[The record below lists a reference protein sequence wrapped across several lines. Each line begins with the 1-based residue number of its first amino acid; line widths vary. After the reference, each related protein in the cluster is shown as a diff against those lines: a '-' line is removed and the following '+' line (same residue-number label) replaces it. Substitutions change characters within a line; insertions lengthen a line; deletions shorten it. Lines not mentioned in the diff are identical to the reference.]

1 MKKVFIFAFFYLL
14 FTNISLQAQDN
25 YHLIARKLKIVAIIS
40 PDAKNFKPNLKGAF
54 MEYKTDGTF
63 TGNVQ
68 GKVVNGTWKLIDGDS
83 GVLRKDKDGTQIKQ
97 KIVLSNKNKVI
108 LSYLDKKLKYTLT
121 LTLEPF

>member
-1 MKKVFIFAFFYLL
+1 MKKVFIFVFFYCL
-14 FTNISLQAQDN
+14 FANTFLQAQDN
-25 YHLIARKLKIVAIIS
+25 YHLIARKFKVVSIIS

-68 GKVVNGTWKLIDGDS
+68 AKAVNGTWKLIDGDS
-83 GVLRKDKDGTQIKQ
+83 GLLRKDKDGTQMKQ
-97 KIVLSNKNKVI
+97 KIVLANRNKVI